1 VKTKR
6 FRSIILSLLGVGFA
20 AALIYYLYI
29 NADQYLKLL
38 NVSAKGVILLFVLTL
53 AFPLLTGLQYTFLYR
68 NLSTMKFSHRDG
80 YLLAAA
86 ATLANQLPVPGGII
100 SKGFYLKYKYNISYT
115 KFTSSTIALF
125 FCYLSVNGVVGICSL
140 LYGMLFRNVIAS
152 PVLWVG
158 YALMAASFLFFL
170 LPLNP
175 NRIKISNKMRNRI
188 SQALEGW
195 EVLSENPKLLLNL
208 IGLQIILMVLLAFRY
223 LLAFRMLSQSVT
235 FDQTLLFASASILTQ
250 LVSIAPGGLGIRET
264 IVGAVAAILG
274 VDPVVSVVAVGL
286 DRLVATVVI
295 VLTGGISTM
304 MLGKQVSDVSINLE
318 KQEL

>member
-1 VKTKR
+1 
-6 FRSIILSLLGVGFA
+6 
-20 AALIYYLYI
+20 
-29 NADQYLKLL
+29 
-38 NVSAKGVILLFVLTL
+38 
-53 AFPLLTGLQYTFLYR
+53 
-68 NLSTMKFSHRDG
+68 MKFSQGDG

-86 ATLANQLPVPGGII
+86 STLANQLPVPGGII

-140 LYGMLFRNVIAS
+140 LYGMLYRNVTAS

-158 YALMAASFLFFL
+158 YALMAACFLFFL

-175 NRIKISNKMRNRI
+175 NRIKISNKIRNRI

-195 EVLSENPKLLLNL
+195 EVLSENPKLLVKL

-250 LVSIAPGGLGIRET
+250 LVSIAPGGLGVREA
-264 IVGAVAAILG
+264 IVGAVAAFLG

-286 DRLVATVVI
+286 DRLVATVMI
-295 VLTGGISTM
+295 VLTGGISTVI
-304 MLGKQVSDVSINLE
+304 LGKQVAEVSRL
-318 KQEL
+318 